1 MPNSFKYSASAQTLA
16 LKKGNFWIGTGDVG
30 KGPTSTTDYWNG
42 ITPPAGGYTIYGN
55 KGSNGPVIFTAAN
68 DAGLVTITNRLA
80 GTNYTNA
87 NQCLEY
93 FVQQSDSV
101 CLNRDYEEIVTA
113 SLALNLD
120 AGFTPSYPRR
130 GSTWYD
136 TSPEA
141 LNGTLTN
148 GPTFDTADGGS
159 IQFDGTNDYVTL
171 GNQAALGFTNGI
183 FTAEAW
189 IWIPSSWTAGSQYP
203 NLISKGAT
211 AGWDTDGWAM
221 FVFRDYFVAGQKSWG
236 CGIRNG
242 GTTNVVHSGSC
253 PVNSWIHIVMSLTGD
268 TISLY
273 QNGALL
279 SRSSQ
284 TISPA
289 SNSTSVY
296 VGADVNLQCFPGY
309 VAIARLYKTAL
320 SAAQVLQNFNAQ
332 KSRYGL

>member
-1 MPNSFKYSASAQTLA
+1 VPNSFKYSASVQTLA

-42 ITPPAGGYTIYGN
+42 VTPPAGGYTIYGN
-55 KGSNGPVIFTAAN
+55 KGINGPVIFTAAD

-87 NQCLEY
+87 NQCLGY
-93 FVQQSDSV
+93 FAQQSDSV
-101 CLNRDYEEIVTA
+101 CLNRDYEEIITA

-120 AGFTPSYPRR
+120 AGFTLSYPRR
-130 GSTWYD
+130 NSTWYD
-136 TSPEA
+136 TSPEV

-159 IQFDGTNDYVTL
+159 IQFDGTDDYVTL

-221 FVFRDYFVAGQKSWG
+221 FVFRDYSGAGQKSWG

-242 GTTNVVHSGSC
+242 GTTNIVQSGSC
-253 PVNSWIHIVMSLTGD
+253 PVNTWIHIVMSLTGN

-273 QNGALL
+273 QNGAFL
-279 SRSSQ
+279 SSSLQ

-296 VGADVNLQCFPGY
+296 VGADVNLQCFPGK